1 MQDRE
6 PSVKKITIKTES
18 IQLDQFLKWADLV
31 NSGGQAK
38 SLIQEGKVLVNGEV
52 EYSRGRKLYPGDQVT
67 FAGMDQV
74 FQVSGD

>member
-1 MQDRE
+1 ME
-6 PSVKKITIKTES
+6 NKGTPIKKISIKTES

-31 NSGGQAK
+31 DSGGQAK

-52 EYSRGRKLYPGDQVT
+52 EYSRGKKLYPGDRISFTGETQE
-67 FAGMDQV
+67 

>member
-1 MQDRE
+1 LQDRE
-6 PSVKKITIKTES
+6 PAVKKITIKTES

>member
-1 MQDRE
+1 LENRE
-6 PSVKKITIKTES
+6 TPVKQIPIKTKS

-52 EYSRGRKLYPGDQVT
+52 EYSRGKKLYPGDRIS
-67 FAGMDQV
+67 FAGEAQE